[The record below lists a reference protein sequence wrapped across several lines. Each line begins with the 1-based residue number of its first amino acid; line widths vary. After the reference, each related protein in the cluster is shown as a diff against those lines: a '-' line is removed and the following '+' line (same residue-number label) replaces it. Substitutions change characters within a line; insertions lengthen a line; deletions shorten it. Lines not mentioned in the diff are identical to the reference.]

1 MAFAFISICIAN
13 LSQGEWRLASIPPYW
28 GLRMKSS
35 PCPSSG
41 DSLPS
46 TALVQPLELSQLPA
60 LLWLRVPGTTT
71 GLWCHRRL
79 CSCCLPMPC
88 PIITDR
94 LLLGATS
101 KFWWIVQ
108 AHCGTRRHLALIS
121 ASWWSC
127 CLSLLGPF
135 LQKQSDLLT
144 RLIDQELHA
153 HRRIMYTYTH
163 IRVWR
168 STDSC

>member
-1 MAFAFISICIAN
+1 
-13 LSQGEWRLASIPPYW
+13 
-28 GLRMKSS
+28 MKSS

-88 PIITDR
+88 PIIMDR

-108 AHCGTRRHLALIS
+108 AHYGTRRHLALIS

-135 LQKQSDLLT
+135 LQKHLLSWPDSLTKNFMLIEESCIHTLIYVSDGQHNSWNINAMQM
-144 RLIDQELHA
+144 RLSIFSWM
-153 HRRIMYTYTH
+153 RK
-163 IRVWR
+163 
-168 STDSC
+168 C